1 MPQSS
6 RKTRERQLAKL
17 AQRRAALRRKKQRR
31 RLIAGI
37 VGVAVAVLGMG
48 YGLLALTRNGKTK
61 VTASPTPTAS
71 ASASPGADCGYTAKA
86 NATGAPGAVAPPTFT
101 IDVAKTY
108 TATVKTS
115 LGAFTMSLFADV
127 APCTVNS
134 FVYLADQK
142 FYDGLTFHRIIKDF
156 VIQGGD
162 PAGNGSGGPGYS
174 FNDELNNDLT
184 YEVGTLAM
192 ANSGAN
198 TNGSQWFIVTGD
210 QGAQLPKSYTIFG
223 KVLDGLD
230 VVKKIGN
237 VETIG
242 GTGDDKD
249 MPKDPVTIV
258 KIAIKESA
266 PPTPEPTSSTTP
278 SATPSS

>member
-6 RKTRERQLAKL
+6 KKTRERQLAKL
-17 AQRRAALRRKKQRR
+17 AERRAALRRKKQRR
-31 RLIAGI
+31 RLIAGS

-48 YGLLALTRNGKTK
+48 YGLLALTRNGKSNSS
-61 VTASPTPTAS
+61 ASPTPTATVNP
-71 ASASPGADCGYTAKA
+71 SASPGADCGYTANA
-86 NATGAPGAVAPPTFT
+86 DATGAPGAVTPPTFT

-108 TATVKTS
+108 KATVKTS
-115 LGAFTMSLFADV
+115 LGTFTMSLFADK
-127 APCTVNS
+127 APCAVNS

-210 QGAQLPKSYTIFG
+210 QGVQLPKSYTIFG

-230 VVKKIGN
+230 VVKKIGK
-237 VETIG
+237 VET
-242 GTGDDKD
+242 DENDK
-249 MPKDPVTIV
+249 PKEPVTIV
-258 KIAIKESA
+258 KITIKETA
-266 PPTPEPTSSTTP
+266 APTPTPSPTPTPTSS
-278 SATPSS
+278 